1 MHVRR
6 ATTAEDIAACLQI
19 RRVVF
24 IQEQGVPEKDELDD
38 LDPVCRHFIATPG
51 KQSLAREAFGTARI
65 LFLDDGTAKAQRVAV
80 LKNHRK
86 GGVGAAL
93 MFALEGEA
101 ARAGRSVMV
110 LSSQITAVPFY
121 ERIGY
126 EAYGEVFMDAG
137 IEHRMMRKPIL

>member
-6 ATTAEDIAACLQI
+6 ATSAEDIAACLQI
-19 RRVVF
+19 RRIVF
-24 IQEQGVPEKDELDD
+24 IQEQGVPEKEELDD

-51 KQSLAREAFGTARI
+51 KQSPSREAIGTARI

-80 LKNHRK
+80 LREHRK

-101 ARAGRSVMV
+101 ARAGRSTLI
-110 LSSQITAVPFY
+110 LSSQVTAVPFY

-126 EAYGEVFMDAG
+126 EPYGELFVDAG
-137 IEHRMMRKPIL
+137 IDHRMMKKVVL

>member
-6 ATTAEDIAACLQI
+6 ATSAEDIAACLQI

-24 IQEQGVPEKDELDD
+24 IQEQSVPEQEELDD

-51 KQSLAREAFGTARI
+51 KQSLSREAIGTARI

-80 LKNHRK
+80 LREHRK

-101 ARAGRSVMV
+101 ARAGRSTLI
-110 LSSQITAVPFY
+110 LSSQVSAVPFY

-126 EAYGEVFMDAG
+126 QAYGEPFVDAG
-137 IEHRMMRKPIL
+137 IDHRMMKKAIL

>member
-6 ATTAEDIAACLQI
+6 ATSAEDIAACLQI

-24 IQEQGVPEKDELDD
+24 IQEQGVPEKEELDD

-51 KQSLAREAFGTARI
+51 KMSPSRDAIGTARI

-80 LKNHRK
+80 LREHRK

-101 ARAGRSVMV
+101 ARAGRSTLI
-110 LSSQITAVPFY
+110 LSSQVTAVPFY

-126 EAYGEVFMDAG
+126 EAYGELFVDAG
-137 IEHRMMRKPIL
+137 IDHLMMKKAI